1 MRHLQQL
8 ACLVILSLFIAHQTM
23 AEDQPEPAPV
33 PLDQPLTLT
42 ILHVNDHHSHLDAE
56 ENMLE
61 LETAPGKREDILVTM
76 GGFPR
81 IAAAV
86 RELAQ
91 QAPNLIKIHS
101 GDATTG
107 DLYYTLTEGRADA
120 ELMNTVCFDTFTLGN
135 HEFDNTDA
143 GLNKFIGLLHAG
155 GCQTAVLSA
164 NVHFGADSPMA
175 KAGEADQVRPSVIF
189 ERQGRK
195 IGIIGLT
202 VAGKTM
208 RSSRPSQ
215 GTILEDEAQAA
226 QAEIGKLQAMGVD
239 IIILATHI
247 GYKADLEL
255 ASQLSGVDLVVGGDS
270 HSLLGPAVLKTY
282 GITPAGPYPTR
293 TTDKDGKPVCIAQAW
308 QYGYVLGQL
317 QASFD
322 AHGEVTSCAGTP
334 WLLIGNSFT
343 RPGSATALSDEAIA
357 HIRADA
363 AASGALRIA
372 APDQAAS
379 ILLAP
384 YRKEKDALG
393 STVIA
398 SAETPLCLRRVP
410 GTKRDL
416 SRSSQG
422 DVCNQD
428 PRVNAHGGDLQQ
440 IVAEAFLQ
448 EGKAYFNADISIQ
461 NGGGVRTDIRP
472 GNITVQDIF
481 TVLPFKNTLIQLNA
495 TGEEIVAAL
504 EDAVEGV
511 AGPAGNTGCYPYTG
525 GLRWQI
531 DLNQPKGKR
540 LSQLEVRTADGGY
553 APLEREKTY
562 RVVTSS
568 FLADGG
574 DSYTSLSQIRG
585 ERRLEVGLDYAQAF
599 LNYIDKLPGTAK
611 ILQRL
616 PLSAYSTQVFID
628 TP

>member
-1 MRHLQQL
+1 M
-8 ACLVILSLFIAHQTM
+8 
-23 AEDQPEPAPV
+23 
-33 PLDQPLTLT
+33 
-42 ILHVNDHHSHLDAE
+42 
-56 ENMLE
+56 
-61 LETAPGKREDILVTM
+61 
-76 GGFPR
+76 
-81 IAAAV
+81 
-86 RELAQ
+86 
-91 QAPNLIKIHS
+91 
-101 GDATTG
+101 
-107 DLYYTLTEGRADA
+107 
-120 ELMNTVCFDTFTLGN
+120 
-135 HEFDNTDA
+135 
-143 GLNKFIGLLHAG
+143 
-155 GCQTAVLSA
+155 
-164 NVHFGADSPMA
+164 
-175 KAGEADQVRPSVIF
+175 
-189 ERQGRK
+189 
-195 IGIIGLT
+195 
-202 VAGKTM
+202 
-208 RSSRPSQ
+208 
-215 GTILEDEAQAA
+215 
-226 QAEIGKLQAMGVD
+226 
-239 IIILATHI
+239 
-247 GYKADLEL
+247 
-255 ASQLSGVDLVVGGDS
+255 
-270 HSLLGPAVLKTY
+270 
-282 GITPAGPYPTR
+282 
-293 TTDKDGKPVCIAQAW
+293 
-308 QYGYVLGQL
+308 
-317 QASFD
+317 
-322 AHGEVTSCAGTP
+322 
-334 WLLIGNSFT
+334 
-343 RPGSATALSDEAIA
+343 
-357 HIRADA
+357 
-363 AASGALRIA
+363 RIA

-495 TGEEIVAAL
+495 TGAEIVAAL

-553 APLEREKTY
+553 TPLEREKNY